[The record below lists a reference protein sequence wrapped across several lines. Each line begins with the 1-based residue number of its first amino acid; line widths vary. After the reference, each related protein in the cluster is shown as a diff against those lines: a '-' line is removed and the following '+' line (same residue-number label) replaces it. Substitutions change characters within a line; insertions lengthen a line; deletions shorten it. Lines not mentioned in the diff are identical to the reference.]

1 MTVAATM
8 PTGSSTF
15 SANTFR
21 PRLALRRQ
29 HRIGVSFSPAVSNK
43 GLKALSE
50 ARFAAGTFRDAV
62 SLVAFLF
69 LVQRGSRPHLHRRRE
84 PSFDIHQ
91 HPRAVRMSLHRSYQ
105 QSVFDAVEGT
115 LGTLPTATSRITPS
129 GCGLFDPLESQVL
142 EVLGWSRPRGELD
155 VLVVLP
161 DGSRSWMPA
170 SWTDLRTPSPRAPSA
185 ARRCGRSRGSSSLSR
200 PVAPHPCD
208 C

>member
-1 MTVAATM
+1 MMTVAATM

-69 LVQRGSRPHLHRRRE
+69 LVQRGRRPHLHRCRE

-115 LGTLPTATSRITPS
+115 LGTLPTATSRI
-129 GCGLFDPLESQVL
+129 
-142 EVLGWSRPRGELD
+142 PRVGAGYSILWRAKCW
-155 VLVVLP
+155 
-161 DGSRSWMPA
+161 RSWAGVVRAA
-170 SWTDLRTPSPRAPSA
+170 S
-185 ARRCGRSRGSSSLSR
+185 
-200 PVAPHPCD
+200 
-208 C
+208 